1 MCMHVTFMFGSSIL
15 LCECTCVCSAFE
27 QSHSFSVQHDIHPA
41 IHVVPHVL
49 TLILSQG
56 ATGAQEQVCH

>member
-1 MCMHVTFMFGSSIL
+1 MQLYSTVQ
-15 LCECTCVCSAFE
+15 CVLYIYFW
-27 QSHSFSVQHDIHPA
+27 QHDIHPA

-56 ATGAQEQVCH
+56 TAGAQEQVCKACTVYWC